1 MGVRRESA
9 QFQDRKSLSEVPVD
23 PCSLRAAAALS
34 PTLGWCD
41 IGTPRAQPKLAVL
54 SPSHSS
60 EQSLLLRNLGALR
73 LAAREGEL
81 DCAALGARLL
91 SPWKGK
97 GFRETVG
104 QVGQERAEL
113 TVALF
118 ALSDAA
124 LA

>member
-1 MGVRRESA
+1 M
-9 QFQDRKSLSEVPVD
+9 D

-81 DCAALGARLL
+81 DWLWEPGCSHLGKEKD
-91 SPWKGK
+91 SGK
-97 GFRETVG
+97 
-104 QVGQERAEL
+104 Q
-113 TVALF
+113 
-118 ALSDAA
+118 
-124 LA
+124 